1 MQLGS
6 SETQVYYH
14 LLDLDDSQKQQ
25 YLQELQQSQPELYI
39 QLAPLLA
46 HEAPEERLTQ
56 LLYFGAH
63 QATNS
68 EIDLSGEVISK
79 YRLTHELGRGG
90 MGVVYA
96 AQRADE
102 TFEQDLAIKFIQSNL
117 SNVLGQRAL
126 FDEAQLLARLNHPY
140 IAKVFDGGLHD
151 DSVYIVME
159 RVFGQTLDDYLA
171 EVTLTDREKLTLFK
185 QICQAMEHAH
195 HHHVLHADLKP
206 ENILIDPNK
215 RPKLLDFNLTQ
226 KVQNSGGESPPALIA
241 FSQNFASPE
250 QQTGQFL
257 TAQSDVYSLGKIL
270 AMMFPSPR
278 VWSDVYWV
286 IRRATRSAAKLR
298 YSDVRSL
305 RIDIERM
312 LERRPIEQKKHWP
325 LYSTLRLVQRRP
337 LAAALSAILVLSG
350 VLFGNALI
358 QKNIQLQQEKK
369 IAEDMMYELTRLIFH
384 AKGQNVEHL
393 SVNSMME
400 LTRRRILSNP
410 DIPKHI
416 KQKMLLAMMTP
427 VPEKHLTTPMSCQPN
442 CASKDSTNQ

>member
-151 DSVYIVME
+151 GSVYIVME

-298 YSDVRSL
+298 YSDVRAL

-312 LERRPIEQKKHWP
+312 LERRPIEQKKTLAVVQHIAF
-325 LYSTLRLVQRRP
+325 STAPSAGCSIICHSGFIRR
-337 LAAALSAILVLSG
+337 AIW
-350 VLFGNALI
+350 
-358 QKNIQLQQEKK
+358 
-369 IAEDMMYELTRLIFH
+369 
-384 AKGQNVEHL
+384 
-393 SVNSMME
+393 
-400 LTRRRILSNP
+400 
-410 DIPKHI
+410 
-416 KQKMLLAMMTP
+416 
-427 VPEKHLTTPMSCQPN
+427 
-442 CASKDSTNQ
+442 

>member
-1 MQLGS
+1 
-6 SETQVYYH
+6 
-14 LLDLDDSQKQQ
+14 
-25 YLQELQQSQPELYI
+25 
-39 QLAPLLA
+39 
-46 HEAPEERLTQ
+46 
-56 LLYFGAH
+56 
-63 QATNS
+63 
-68 EIDLSGEVISK
+68 
-79 YRLTHELGRGG
+79 
-90 MGVVYA
+90 
-96 AQRADE
+96 
-102 TFEQDLAIKFIQSNL
+102 
-117 SNVLGQRAL
+117 
-126 FDEAQLLARLNHPY
+126 
-140 IAKVFDGGLHD
+140 
-151 DSVYIVME
+151 
-159 RVFGQTLDDYLA
+159 
-171 EVTLTDREKLTLFK
+171 
-185 QICQAMEHAH
+185 
-195 HHHVLHADLKP
+195 

-215 RPKLLDFNLTQ
+215 RPKWLEFNLTQ
-226 KVQNSGGESPPALIA
+226 EMQNSGGESPPALIA

-298 YSDVRSL
+298 YSDVRAL

-325 LYSTLRLVQRRP
+325 LYSALRLVQRRP

-410 DIPKHI
+410 D
-416 KQKMLLAMMTP
+416 
-427 VPEKHLTTPMSCQPN
+427 
-442 CASKDSTNQ
+442 